1 MNRGRLIVMKQ
12 FWNNVKKDQRL
23 KSRAFWLR
31 FFAYGMPFAF
41 LLYMLYWNFL
51 PFGYDKEFVID
62 VGSPY
67 DMSGE
72 FRLKPSEYLSDRM
85 STTTMNGLV
94 ETWREVS
101 GPIYAVYNP
110 SGVLRDKRM
119 YIDVEGDNVTVMPLE
134 IIDDYSRYDWDYIWD
149 FTHGSK
155 PSEFYG
161 KADFFSNNSP
171 QACAYFDGNS
181 GDRLELSN
189 SADLFEDQAFSVYV
203 NWQPDSDATSS
214 QQIVGHYNW
223 ELFQNRDSVV
233 FQVGR
238 MSDQNGPFF
247 SIRYPVTPDFFGR
260 KHSALAIYNPS
271 NENGRIDLYID
282 ERYVGRTYF
291 QRLRI
296 WPGYNSDRDLSFGK
310 SEHGNGTYFTGC
322 IFRSAIMNG
331 VAISD
336 RKNSSYR
343 INGMGEISI
352 PLMTT
357 ERSVIRSVIL
367 RIND

>member
-134 IIDDYSRYDWDYIWD
+134 IIDDYSRYDWDYI
-149 FTHGSK
+149 
-155 PSEFYG
+155 
-161 KADFFSNNSP
+161 
-171 QACAYFDGNS
+171 
-181 GDRLELSN
+181 
-189 SADLFEDQAFSVYV
+189 
-203 NWQPDSDATSS
+203 
-214 QQIVGHYNW
+214 
-223 ELFQNRDSVV
+223 
-233 FQVGR
+233 
-238 MSDQNGPFF
+238 
-247 SIRYPVTPDFFGR
+247 
-260 KHSALAIYNPS
+260 
-271 NENGRIDLYID
+271 
-282 ERYVGRTYF
+282 
-291 QRLRI
+291 
-296 WPGYNSDRDLSFGK
+296 
-310 SEHGNGTYFTGC
+310 
-322 IFRSAIMNG
+322 
-331 VAISD
+331 
-336 RKNSSYR
+336 
-343 INGMGEISI
+343 
-352 PLMTT
+352 
-357 ERSVIRSVIL
+357 
-367 RIND
+367 